1 MQNNVL
7 SIRLWGQELGRIYWD
22 KIQSRAVFE
31 YNSAFISAGMDVAP
45 LSASIHSVAAGR
57 PILGNKDALYQGLPP
72 FIADSLPDKWGS
84 LVFECW
90 AKENNIRSKD
100 ITPVDKLAFI
110 GKRAMGALE
119 FCPAVELAEVQEEL
133 ALASLYDLAQRIF
146 DERTDVMVLPEESLT
161 LQSLYA
167 VGTSAGGKHPKAII
181 AIHNDTHEIRSGQ
194 IDLGDDYTYYILKF
208 AETDRFPYTQVE
220 QAYYEMATAAG
231 ITMMPSRLVEVDGK
245 KHFLTERFDRR
256 AGRRIHTQTLAAM
269 STTADSY
276 EDLMRVARL
285 LQVPQSEQDELFLR
299 MIFNVFGGN
308 VDDHQKNFS
317 YFRKQ

>member
-100 ITPVDKLAFI
+100 ITPV
-110 GKRAMGALE
+110 
-119 FCPAVELAEVQEEL
+119 
-133 ALASLYDLAQRIF
+133 
-146 DERTDVMVLPEESLT
+146 
-161 LQSLYA
+161 
-167 VGTSAGGKHPKAII
+167 
-181 AIHNDTHEIRSGQ
+181 
-194 IDLGDDYTYYILKF
+194 
-208 AETDRFPYTQVE
+208 
-220 QAYYEMATAAG
+220 
-231 ITMMPSRLVEVDGK
+231 
-245 KHFLTERFDRR
+245 
-256 AGRRIHTQTLAAM
+256 
-269 STTADSY
+269 
-276 EDLMRVARL
+276 
-285 LQVPQSEQDELFLR
+285 
-299 MIFNVFGGN
+299 
-308 VDDHQKNFS
+308 
-317 YFRKQ
+317 